1 VTTPVLDTTTLM
13 LPRDGYGDVIFN
25 VEYPG
30 DGTRITTCAHADPR
44 IRISDVIVDQLASG
58 GLVPEASM
66 TLPDGTPATKAPG
79 TPLSLLGAV
88 ITFTCANRRLVYRIT
103 GWEQVWLEG
112 DAKRGSYLAEW
123 PD

>member
-1 VTTPVLDTTTLM
+1 MTHGLMTTTLM

-44 IRISDVIVDQLASG
+44 IRISDEVVDQLASG

-66 TLPDGTPATKAPG
+66 TLPGGTPATAPPA
-79 TPLSLLGAV
+79 TPYSLIGAV
-88 ITFTCANRRLVYRIT
+88 ITFACANRHLVYRIT
-103 GWEQVWLEG
+103 GWEPVWLEG
-112 DAKRGSYLAEW
+112 DSEHGSYLAEW

>member
-1 VTTPVLDTTTLM
+1 MLMTTTLM
-13 LPRDGYGDVIFN
+13 LPSDGYGDVIFTRHDS
-25 VEYPG
+25 
-30 DGTRITTCAHADPR
+30 DGGGYRITCEHADPR
-44 IRISDVIVDQLASG
+44 IRISDVIVDQIASG

-88 ITFTCANRRLVYRIT
+88 ITFACANRRLVYRIT
-103 GWEQVWLEG
+103 GWEPVWLEG

>member
-1 VTTPVLDTTTLM
+1 MLMTTTLM
-13 LPRDGYGDVIFN
+13 LPHDGYGDAVFTRHAS
-25 VEYPG
+25 
-30 DGTRITTCAHADPR
+30 DGGGHRITCARADPR

-58 GLVPEASM
+58 DLAPEASM
-66 TLPDGTPATKAPG
+66 TLPDGTPATEAPG

-88 ITFTCANRRLVYRIT
+88 ITFACANRRLVYRIT
-103 GWEQVWLEG
+103 GWEPVWLEG